1 VVGCGVLGGGFSGSK
16 KCHFSENFLWISIAC
31 CALRIRNVLF
41 RLRDTMIGWNF
52 GLFCLLRRVGLVGVL
67 GAGLMAKVLLGQE
80 AAPAAAPVV
89 GVSGAMITGSVICAD
104 TNGPARL
111 AQVILRSTTPSDS
124 GAEMLKGL
132 EQFRGAMDGDDAKK
146 PTLTKEQEA
155 DQKKQAA
162 ELARTA
168 NMMADTGHTVPV
180 ALDGT
185 YRFTNV
191 PPGTYQIRAT
201 LTGYID
207 PLGEF
212 SPEDFQSQ
220 DPAMRK
226 RIAAAAQVVTI
237 SSNEGAHVDLR
248 LERGASISGKV
259 IFEDGSPAIGWQVLS
274 AVAPAKGG
282 ENPFGSGGALGTG
295 GVKSLLHLP
304 ATTDDTGHFRLS
316 GLSSGDYVLQAR
328 VNVMGMDR
336 GGFAPMSSGAGMG
349 MGNLAALMGTRITAY
364 SGSVMHVADAKAV
377 SVSAGDERT
386 GVEIVVPL
394 HQMHAVSGHV
404 LAKTDAHAVNFG
416 TVELADKNDSSMTFT
431 VTIHE
436 DGSFRFDYVPGN
448 SEYKLTTHNVQDA
461 VTTGTSTML
470 GQSVAKKKTL
480 HNYGQ
485 VMQEVRVMDSDLDGV
500 SVSVPGLP

>member
-1 VVGCGVLGGGFSGSK
+1 MVIETMFD
-16 KCHFSENFLWISIAC
+16 FL
-31 CALRIRNVLF
+31 RRF
-41 RLRDTMIGWNF
+41 RLVGIV
-52 GLFCLLRRVGLVGVL
+52 LVGLTWGS
-67 GAGLMAKVLLGQE
+67 ALGQE
-80 AAPAAAPVV
+80 AERAAAVAPPVTL
-89 GVSGAMITGSVICAD
+89 SAATITGSVICAD

-111 AQVILRSTTPSDS
+111 AQVILRSSTPSDS

-132 EQFRGAMDGDDAKK
+132 EQFRGSMEGDDAKK

-168 NMMADTGHTVPV
+168 NMMADTAHTVPV

-201 LTGYID
+201 LAGYID

-212 SPEDFQSQ
+212 SPEDFASQ

-237 SSNEGAHVDLR
+237 TGSDGAHIDLR

-259 IFEDGSPAIGWQVLS
+259 MFEDGSPAIGWQVQS
-274 AVAPAKGG
+274 AAAPAKGG
-282 ENPFGSGGALGTG
+282 ANPFGSGGVLGAAG
-295 GVKSLLHLP
+295 LKNLLHLP
-304 ATTDDTGHFRLS
+304 VTTDDTGHFRLS
-316 GLSSGDYVLQAR
+316 GLPSGEYVLQAR
-328 VNVMGMDR
+328 VTVLGMDR

-349 MGNLAALMGTRITAY
+349 MGNFAALMGTRLTAY
-364 SGSVMHVADAKAV
+364 SGSAMHVADAKAV
-377 SVSAGDERT
+377 SVNAGDERT
-386 GVEIVVPL
+386 GVEIVIPL

-404 LAKTDAHAVNFG
+404 LAKGDAHAVNFG
-416 TVELADKNDSSMTFT
+416 TVELADKNDVSVTFT
-431 VTIHE
+431 ASVHE
-436 DGSFRFDYVPGN
+436 DGSFRFDFVPGN
-448 SEYKLTTHNVQDA
+448 SEYTLTTHNVQDA
-461 VTTGTSTML
+461 MTTGTTTTF
-470 GQSVAKKKTL
+470 GQTIAKKKTL

-485 VMQEVRVMDSDLDGV
+485 TTQEVQVMDSDVDGV
-500 SVSVPGLP
+500 NVLVPGLQ